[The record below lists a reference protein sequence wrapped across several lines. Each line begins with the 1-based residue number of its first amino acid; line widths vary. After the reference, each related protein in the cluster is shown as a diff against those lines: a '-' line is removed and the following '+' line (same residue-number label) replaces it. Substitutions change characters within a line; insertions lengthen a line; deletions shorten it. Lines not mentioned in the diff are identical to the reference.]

1 MTSKTTFSAADFQQI
16 LAHYQLGRYR
26 HAEPIPQGTVQTN
39 YVLETTTGKFVFRC
53 YENRSLESV
62 LFESHVLTFLKEHH
76 FPCPGPFPNRQG
88 QLVGRY
94 QAKPYMLF
102 EFMPGHHL
110 EQPAAHHK
118 QQLIRQVA
126 QLQRLT
132 QAYQPP
138 YRDYRWNYTPARCQ
152 ALAADAAH
160 KLNTAEAQAKLAWL
174 SQQVAALELP
184 PSLPQGICHGD
195 FHFSNVLFEADQL
208 VALLDFDDANYTY
221 LIFDPACLIDSW
233 AWPHPS
239 NTLDLA
245 SAREIVQEY
254 NRHRPLAKIEQQHLF
269 DAHKLSILFDCIWF
283 FGRGS
288 VADFYEKRK
297 IDHLDQL
304 GRHGYR
310 AALFSA

>member
-1 MTSKTTFSAADFQQI
+1 
-16 LAHYQLGRYR
+16 
-26 HAEPIPQGTVQTN
+26 
-39 YVLETTTGKFVFRC
+39 
-53 YENRSLESV
+53 
-62 LFESHVLTFLKEHH
+62 
-76 FPCPGPFPNRQG
+76 
-88 QLVGRY
+88 
-94 QAKPYMLF
+94 
-102 EFMPGHHL
+102 MPGHHL

-138 YRDYRWNYTPARCQ
+138 YRDYRSNYTPAHCQ

-269 DAHKLSILFDCIWF
+269 EAHKLSNLFDCIWF

-288 VADFYEKRK
+288 FADFYEKRK